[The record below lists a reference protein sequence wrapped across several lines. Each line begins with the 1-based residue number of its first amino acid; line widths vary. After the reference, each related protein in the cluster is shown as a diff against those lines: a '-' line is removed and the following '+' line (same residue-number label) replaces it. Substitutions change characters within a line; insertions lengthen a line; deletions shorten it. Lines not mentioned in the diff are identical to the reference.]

1 MQTKAD
7 KARPVREVE
16 RLTLNQ
22 LKQAVFSHFS
32 AYWGEAAVVWGATN
46 KVKPLAP
53 LVMLQLGTVTR
64 ATQPITQ
71 MVNGIVF
78 SAYPSEV
85 PLQIDLFTKGNTV
98 STPEGSYSEN
108 TAESDLLD
116 FVNYLDSTATIEW
129 SNQNNVSVSLLGGV
143 QDLSEVINDS
153 RWQYRAMAEIRLT
166 FTQWA
171 AEYNGVLSESNII
184 FNKNGVP
191 VGVDNTNWRP
201 TASGGGTEE
210 LARVKSGAFEE
221 SPINQIQEE
230 QIDG

>member
-7 KARPVREVE
+7 KARPVREVKL
-16 RLTLNQ
+16 LTLNQ

-32 AYWGEAAVVWGATN
+32 AYWGGAAVVWGATN

-71 MVNGIVF
+71 MVNGIVV

-129 SNQNNVSVSLLGGV
+129 SNQNNVSVSLMSGV

-153 RWQYRAMAEIRLT
+153 RWQYRAMVEIRLA
-166 FTQWA
+166 FTQWV
-171 AEYNGVLSESNII
+171 AEYNGVLTEANII
-184 FNKNGVP
+184 FNDAGIP
-191 VGVDNTNWRP
+191 IGVDNTNWQP

-210 LARVKSGAFEE
+210 LARVKSGAFDET
-221 SPINQIQEE
+221 PINQIQEE
-230 QIDG
+230 Y

>member
-1 MQTKAD
+1 MQIKAG
-7 KARPVREVE
+7 KSRPIRGVKRV
-16 RLTLNQ
+16 TINQ
-22 LKQAVFSHFS
+22 LKRVIFSHFA
-32 AYWGEAAVVWGATN
+32 AYWGGAAVVWGATD

-53 LVMLQLGTVTR
+53 LVVLRLGTVTR

-71 MVNGIVF
+71 MISGIVF

-98 STPEGSYSEN
+98 NAPEGQYTEN

-129 SNQNNVSVSLLGGV
+129 SNKNNIGLSLMSGV
-143 QDLSEVINDS
+143 QDLSEIINDS

-171 AEYNGVLSESNII
+171 AEYNGVLTEANII
-184 FNKNGVP
+184 FNDAGIP
-191 VGVDNTNWRP
+191 VGVNNANWQP

-210 LARVKSGAFEE
+210 LARVKSGAFDET
-221 SPINQIQEE
+221 PVNQIQEE
-230 QIDG
+230 Y